1 MKLIDILTEENTLLI
16 VPNEEKKSLLHEL
29 ENTSKL
35 YSLKIMSLEEFMKH
49 YKFSYDEKTIA
60 YCYENHNISYDII
73 LEYLNILPYLEDKT
87 YKSSKLNFLVSLKHE
102 LIENNLLI
110 IDKLF
115 LSYLNKS
122 KIIVYD
128 YQEIDP
134 FYKKIFSKYNTT
146 YLYNSV
152 PKKELTVYEAEDI
165 DSEISYVL
173 SKISKLILAGTPISH
188 IHLLNVTS
196 EYITPLSRLSKWYKL
211 PIIIPDEK
219 VLWNIPVAKKVYE
232 LLTLN
237 KTTDE
242 IIELLDSSNIDS
254 NYYDTIIDTINKYLF
269 LNENYSKRTSFLK
282 EVWKHT
288 EVTKKE
294 TLEGIDCRSLTKIN
308 DDDYY
313 FLLGMNQE
321 NIPKIDKGEK
331 ILNDSLCEELG
342 LFSSNDK
349 NKLEKI
355 KIKEYLY
362 SINNLVISYKK
373 KTPFQDFNPSLL
385 IEEDNMN
392 VEKIEVDYNSSLL
405 YNQVAFI
412 KSLDYFNRYGKK
424 DASMTKLYDYNLYK
438 LYRSY
443 KNQFTGIDTN
453 KLSSYL
459 QNKLLLSY
467 SSLDNYY
474 RCSFRYYLSNILKVD
489 KFEETFYTSVGSLFH
504 SILSKA
510 FEPNF
515 NFELEYKQ
523 ELKKYSFGR
532 KELFLLT
539 KLKQE
544 LELDISIIK
553 DQLDLTSFTNSLYE
567 NKFYLPVPINNKINV
582 TMMGIIDK
590 VWYYIENNITHAAI
604 IDYKTGT
611 LPDKLNYMIYG
622 IGMQLPIYY
631 YLLNHSKRFT
641 SIKITGIFLQKIIDG
656 DKANNSNDESSLE
669 EKKKNLKLVGYATSN
684 EYELEK
690 LDSTYQ
696 NSELIKSMKMGTNGF
711 YKYSKVLN
719 DTEFSNMDKLV
730 DTKIKEAA
738 ISITNGNFKINPK
751 RIGKENIGCSFCS
764 YKDICFL
771 KEEDIVDLEEHK
783 DLDFLRGDTNA

>member
-1 MKLIDILTEENTLLI
+1 MKLIDILTEEDTLLI

-102 LIENNLLI
+102 LLENNLLI

-134 FYKKIFSKYNTT
+134 FYKKIFSKYNAT

-152 PKKELTVYEAEDI
+152 PKKELTVYETEDI

-173 SKISKLILAGTPISH
+173 SKISKLILAGTPISN

-254 NYYDTIIDTINKYLF
+254 NYYDAIIDTINKYLF

-355 KIKEYLY
+355 KIKEYLH
-362 SINNLVISYKK
+362 SINNLVIFYKK

-523 ELKKYSFGR
+523 ELKKYSFG
-532 KELFLLT
+532 
-539 KLKQE
+539 
-544 LELDISIIK
+544 
-553 DQLDLTSFTNSLYE
+553 
-567 NKFYLPVPINNKINV
+567 
-582 TMMGIIDK
+582 
-590 VWYYIENNITHAAI
+590 
-604 IDYKTGT
+604 
-611 LPDKLNYMIYG
+611 
-622 IGMQLPIYY
+622 
-631 YLLNHSKRFT
+631 
-641 SIKITGIFLQKIIDG
+641 
-656 DKANNSNDESSLE
+656 
-669 EKKKNLKLVGYATSN
+669 KK
-684 EYELEK
+684 
-690 LDSTYQ
+690 
-696 NSELIKSMKMGTNGF
+696 
-711 YKYSKVLN
+711 
-719 DTEFSNMDKLV
+719 
-730 DTKIKEAA
+730 
-738 ISITNGNFKINPK
+738 
-751 RIGKENIGCSFCS
+751 
-764 YKDICFL
+764 
-771 KEEDIVDLEEHK
+771 
-783 DLDFLRGDTNA
+783 